1 MKLQEVIQFIQE
13 KMEVNLQSNS
23 RKRENVYARAIYF
36 KVTRELFPRKSL
48 DFIGSLVG
56 RDHASVLHGIN
67 KVFPMIKL
75 YEPTVYEVYEDTRAM
90 ILHNISDTT
99 GEEYEESKKSKEY
112 KKELKKY
119 YNKCRYLEAKISLLE
134 EQAESKED
142 DLVMNYI
149 NRVPSE
155 KYELFLLRLDAMTKM
170 ISL

>member
-13 KMEVNLQSNS
+13 KMEVDLQENS

-48 DFIGSLVG
+48 DLIGSLVG

-90 ILHNISDTT
+90 ILHNISDLT

-112 KKELKKY
+112 KRELNKY
-119 YNKCRYLEAKISLLE
+119 YTKCKHLEAKISLLE
-134 EQAESKED
+134 EEYNTD
-142 DLVMNYI
+142 DLVRDYI
-149 NRVPSE
+149 KRVPAE

>member
-13 KMEVNLQSNS
+13 KMEVDLQENS

-90 ILHNISDTT
+90 ILHKMSDIT
-99 GEEYEESKKSKEY
+99 GEAFEESKQSKDY
-112 KKELKKY
+112 KNELRKY
-119 YNKCRYLEAKISLLE
+119 YDKCKYLRYKVSSLEKEI
-134 EQAESKED
+134 ESGNN
-142 DLVMNYI
+142 DLVKQYI
-149 NRVPSE
+149 KRVPAE
-155 KYELFLLRLDAMTKM
+155 KYDLFLLRLDAMTKM

>member
-13 KMEVNLQSNS
+13 KMEVDLQVDT
-23 RKRENVYARAIYF
+23 RKRESVYARAIYF

-48 DFIGSLVG
+48 EHIGSLVG

-90 ILHNISDTT
+90 ILHNISNVT
-99 GEEYEESKKSKEY
+99 GEEYNESKNSKVY
-112 KKELKKY
+112 KKELNKY
-119 YNKCRYLEAKISLLE
+119 YAKCKYLEAKVSLYE
-134 EQAESKED
+134 EQYSTDE
-142 DLVMNYI
+142 LVRDYI
-149 NRVPSE
+149 KRVPSE
-155 KYELFLLRLDAMTKM
+155 KYDLFLTRLDAMTKM

>member
-13 KMEVNLQSNS
+13 KMEVDLQSNS

-90 ILHNISDTT
+90 ILHNISDLT

-112 KKELKKY
+112 KRELNKY
-119 YNKCRYLEAKISLLE
+119 YTKCKHLEAKISLLE
-134 EQAESKED
+134 EDYNTD
-142 DLVMNYI
+142 DLVRDYVK
-149 NRVPSE
+149 RVPAE